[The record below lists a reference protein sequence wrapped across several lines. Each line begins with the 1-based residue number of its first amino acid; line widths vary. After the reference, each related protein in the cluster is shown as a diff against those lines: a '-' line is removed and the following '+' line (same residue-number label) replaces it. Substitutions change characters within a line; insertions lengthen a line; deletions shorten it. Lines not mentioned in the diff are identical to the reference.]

1 MILSKYFLGVD
12 DPNGIYHV
20 DLPQK
25 KSVYQIE
32 TERIRRLEQLAN
44 EQYHSDTA
52 TISCLVI
59 YKKET

>member
-25 KSVYQIE
+25 KNHF
-32 TERIRRLEQLAN
+32 IRLKLN
-44 EQYHSDTA
+44 VFVDLNNSLMHN
-52 TISCLVI
+52 IIVI
-59 YKKET
+59 QQQFHV